1 MSSPEPKK
9 RRRDT
14 KLYSEDWV
22 LGEEEDIEGKHTF
35 NLQEKLESVKF
46 DRDFIQEMEGKD
58 FTISYLQQNGFETPI
73 LVTEKSD
80 LGLLVP
86 SKIFSVNDV
95 KICVGSRRH
104 IDVMDVNTQK
114 NIVMTMKEWQK
125 YFDDP
130 VRDKLLNVLSLEF
143 SHTKLDNYVQS
154 PMIVRQIDWVDTVW
168 PRHLKEAQTEST
180 NAIED
185 MMYPKVQKYC
195 LMSVKGCYTDFHIDF
210 GGTSVWYHILK
221 GSKIFWLIPPTDV
234 NISKYEK
241 WVLSGQQGDVFF
253 GDTVEWCG
261 RVTLNEGSTF
271 FIPSGWIHAVYTP
284 SDSMVFG
291 GNFLH
296 SYCIDTQ
303 LRIAQVEETTH
314 VPQKFRYPFFTEMLW
329 YVLERYV
336 HCLLG
341 VSHIKDTP
349 SNPAK
354 EHVHLTIQELRGIKA
369 ILSYLHFLPTTKK
382 NVPALIEDPVSLIKD
397 VRILVERHRND
408 SPASAVTGCAIF
420 KATQAVMTKRKIV
433 KLKRGPKPKKDKEG
447 KLAVKSPKIAA
458 PKRRRT
464 RCKKCVAC
472 NNNDCGQCN
481 FCKDMIKFGGTGK
494 SKQSCTQRQCLQPM
508 LPNNTTCLICGK
520 DGWENDHSR
529 IEAETRELIPSSIM
543 ECAIC
548 YDLVH
553 PTCIAASY
561 PDVSGIVDE
570 DLPNSWECP
579 RCCMEGRNTNYK
591 PRHFK
596 ARDKLSSL
604 RESGIFTNG
613 TEELVETVETS
624 S

>member
-1 MSSPEPKK
+1 MGSPDVKK

-35 NLQEKLESVKF
+35 DLQEKLESEKF
-46 DRDFIQEMEGKD
+46 NRDFVKEMVGRE

-73 LVTEKSD
+73 LIKEKAD

-86 SKIFSVNDV
+86 NKIFSVNDV
-95 KICVGSRRH
+95 KICVGSRRQ

-114 NIVMTMKEWQK
+114 NIVMSMKEWQK

-130 VRDKLLNVLSLEF
+130 VRDRLLNVLSLEF

-154 PMIVRQIDWVDTVW
+154 PTIVRQIDWVDTVW

-221 GSKIFWLIPPTDV
+221 GSKIFWLIPPTDN
-234 NISKYEK
+234 NILLYEK

-253 GDTVEWCG
+253 GDMVEWCG
-261 RVTLNEGSTF
+261 RVTLTEGSTF

-303 LRIAQVEETTH
+303 LRIAQVEETTR

-341 VSHIKDTP
+341 VSHLKDIPSTP
-349 SNPAK
+349 SK

-369 ILSYLHFLPTTKK
+369 ILSYLHYLPTSKK
-382 NVPALIEDPVSLIKD
+382 NVPELIEDPVSLIKD
-397 VRILVERHRND
+397 VRMLVERHRND
-408 SPASAVTGCAIF
+408 SPASAVTGCAVF
-420 KATQAVMTKRKIV
+420 KETQAIKVKRKVLKVKRGRKPKHEV
-433 KLKRGPKPKKDKEG
+433 KLTLSNYKM
-447 KLAVKSPKIAA
+447 AA

-472 NNNDCGQCN
+472 NNSDCGLCN
-481 FCKDMIKFGGTGK
+481 FCKDMIKYGGTGK
-494 SKQSCTQRQCLQPM
+494 SKQSCITRQCLQPM
-508 LPNNTTCLICGK
+508 LPNSTTCSLCGK
-520 DGWENDHSR
+520 DGWENDR
-529 IEAETRELIPSSIM
+529 TRTDAETRESRPSSIM

-553 PTCIAASY
+553 PACIASSY
-561 PDVSGIVDE
+561 PDVPGSVDE

-579 RCCMEGRNTNYK
+579 KCCTEGRNAHYK

-596 ARDKLSSL
+596 ARDKVLSL
-604 RESGIFTNG
+604 RESGVFTNDS
-613 TEELVETVETS
+613 EDLEVTVETTS
-624 S
+624 